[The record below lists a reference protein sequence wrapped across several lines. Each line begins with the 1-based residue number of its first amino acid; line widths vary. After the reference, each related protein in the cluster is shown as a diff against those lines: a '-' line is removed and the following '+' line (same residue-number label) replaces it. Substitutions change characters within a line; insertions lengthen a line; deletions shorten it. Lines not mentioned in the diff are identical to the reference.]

1 MSLFALYCLL
11 DDHDVYRTKMQRSC
25 STAPWRLWKSL
36 GWTRWSPTRRAGY
49 YSVIDRKESGPR
61 ACTVP
66 TSSRG

>member
-11 DDHDVYRTKMQRSC
+11 DDHDAYRTKMQQLVQHRLGLL
-25 STAPWRLWKSL
+25 WRARPGTLQ
-36 GWTRWSPTRRAGY
+36 PDPERAGY
-49 YSVIDRKESGPR
+49 YSVIDLKYLGAR